1 MAARN
6 AAYDF
11 SMFEP
16 KRQPQTE
23 KSKSKKQNIIVIP
36 EKELQKNSRPKVHP
50 FKMLS
55 RFFVLALI
63 LGALGS
69 LVYGQVRLTEL
80 TESINAAE
88 KNLAEN
94 ESLYTQLQMKTNAQ
108 LSMDNAGTYA
118 KEELGMRAAEQGQT
132 EYITLSDGDKSEV
145 LIDTGDQNWFTS
157 VWNWLA
163 GLLS

>member
-16 KRQPQTE
+16 KRKPQTE
-23 KSKSKKQNIIVIP
+23 KSKPKKENIIVLP
-36 EKELQKNSRPKVHP
+36 EKELQKNSRPKIHP
-50 FKMLS
+50 LKMLS
-55 RFFVLALI
+55 RFMVLALI

-80 TESINAAE
+80 TED
-88 KNLAEN
+88 
-94 ESLYTQLQMKTNAQ
+94 MKTNAQ
-108 LSMDNAGTYA
+108 LSIDNAGTYA
-118 KEELGMRAAEQGQT
+118 KDKLGMRAAEQGQT

-145 LIDTGDQNWFTS
+145 LIDTGEENWFQS

>member
-1 MAARN
+1 MALQN
-6 AAYDF
+6 EAYDF

-16 KRQPQTE
+16 RRQEPE
-23 KSKSKKQNIIVIP
+23 KTGKTPKKNIIVLP
-36 EKELQKNSRPKVHP
+36 EKELQKNSRPKIHP
-50 FKMLS
+50 LKMLS
-55 RFFVLALI
+55 RFMVLALI

-80 TESINAAE
+80 TEDINRAE
-88 KNLAEN
+88 KTLAEN

-108 LSMDNAGTYA
+108 LSIDNAGTYA
-118 KEELGMRAAEQGQT
+118 KDKLGMRAAEQGQT

-145 LIDTGDQNWFTS
+145 LIDTGEENWFQS